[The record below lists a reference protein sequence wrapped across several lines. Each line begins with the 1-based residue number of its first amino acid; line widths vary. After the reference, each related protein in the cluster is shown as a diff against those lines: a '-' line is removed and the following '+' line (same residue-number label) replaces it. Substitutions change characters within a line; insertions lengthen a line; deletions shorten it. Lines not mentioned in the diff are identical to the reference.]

1 MIEPPEP
8 EAATAAPPRLRRPLV
23 LVGLMGAGKTSVGKR
38 LAGLLGVGFTD
49 SDHEIVEAAGMS
61 IPEIFASLGEPA
73 FRDGERRVI
82 MRLLGER
89 PGVLATGGGAF
100 IEPRTRAEIRA
111 HATSVWLKA
120 DLDLLW
126 DRVRDRPG
134 RPLLRTPNP
143 RATLADL
150 LDRRYP
156 VYAEADVTVDSRRG
170 ASHEAMARTIIAA
183 VQAHDL
189 APPGQPADA
198 GGRAVTVTVPVPL
211 GARAYGIRI
220 GEGLLARAGAEI
232 APLLRRPRLAVVTEA
247 TVAALHLPA
256 LEAALAAAGIE
267 APTLVLDAGE
277 GTKGWAR
284 PRAHR
289 RMR

>member
-1 MIEPPEP
+1 MIETPHSHAP
-8 EAATAAPPRLRRPLV
+8 AAFRLSRTLV

-89 PGVLATGGGAF
+89 PAVLATGGGAF

-143 RATLADL
+143 RGTLSDL

-170 ASHEAMARTIIAA
+170 ATHEAMARTIIAA

-189 APPGQPADA
+189 DHPDSPP
-198 GGRAVTVTVPVPL
+198 T
-211 GARAYGIRI
+211 
-220 GEGLLARAGAEI
+220 
-232 APLLRRPRLAVVTEA
+232 
-247 TVAALHLPA
+247 
-256 LEAALAAAGIE
+256 LEAA
-267 APTLVLDAGE
+267 P
-277 GTKGWAR
+277 
-284 PRAHR
+284 
-289 RMR
+289 